1 MNNLENK
8 VAIVTGA
15 SRGIGKV
22 IAEDIAKAGATVV
35 CVSRSQSDIDNVAN
49 SINENGGI
57 AIAIACDISNGKQY
71 QELAKSVIE
80 K

>member
-49 SINENGGI
+49 SINKMVVAQSQSLAIYLMENNI
-57 AIAIACDISNGKQY
+57 KN
-71 QELAKSVIE
+71 
-80 K
+80 

>member
-1 MNNLENK
+1 M
-8 VAIVTGA
+8 VIITGA

-49 SINENGGI
+49 SINKNGGS
-57 AIAIACDISNGKQY
+57 AIAIACEIGRASCR
-71 QELAKSVIE
+71 ERV
-80 K
+80 